1 MGQPLRWVYGHLQ
14 NEVDIGFPICD
25 NTVDNAGERSG
36 LQRMLKRFF
45 RYIRALFASL
55 LGQIENP
62 EVILEQAREEMREN
76 LLRNKERAVQA
87 ITERNR
93 LRAEVEKLERA
104 CLDLERRAEMAL
116 RKGDR
121 ELAKQFLMEKASYQ
135 RSLESVR
142 QALAQADQVVEQ
154 VKVAIKRDEE
164 RVRQKTAEILAQKA
178 RWKSAQIQN
187 SINKALEGMSLDDV
201 SRDLE
206 RVEDKISRAE
216 AEAQA
221 RAEMARE
228 SVTGRLAELEDYAAS
243 QAAEEELAKLEARL
257 GLGPAV
263 SETQQVQA
271 ETSEVDKELQELEAR
286 VKGDSSAPT
295 SGS

>member
-1 MGQPLRWVYGHLQ
+1 
-14 NEVDIGFPICD
+14 
-25 NTVDNAGERSG
+25 
-36 LQRMLKRFF
+36 MLKRLF

-55 LGQIENP
+55 LGQVENP
-62 EVILEQAREEMREN
+62 EVILEQAREELREN
-76 LLRNKERAVQA
+76 LLKNKERAVQA

-104 CLDLERRAEMAL
+104 CIDLERRAEMAL

-121 ELAKQFLMEKASYQ
+121 DLAKQFLMEKASYQ
-135 RSLESVR
+135 RSLEAVR
-142 QALAQADQVVEQ
+142 QALAQAEQVVEQ
-154 VKVAIKRDEE
+154 VKLAIKRDEE

-187 SINKALEGMSLDDV
+187 SINKALEGMSVDDV

-228 SVTGRLAELEDYAAS
+228 SVTGRLAQLEDYAAS
-243 QAAEEELAKLEARL
+243 QAAEEELEALERRL
-257 GLGPAV
+257 GLAPAQ
-263 SETQQVQA
+263 ETPSAQPVQT
-271 ETSEVDKELQELEAR
+271 ELSEVDKELQELEAR
-286 VKGDSSAPT
+286 LNRDSNTPGSSA
-295 SGS
+295 G

>member
-1 MGQPLRWVYGHLQ
+1 
-14 NEVDIGFPICD
+14 
-25 NTVDNAGERSG
+25 
-36 LQRMLKRFF
+36 MLKRLF
-45 RYIRALFASL
+45 RYIRALFGSL
-55 LGQIENP
+55 LGQVENP
-62 EVILEQAREEMREN
+62 EVILEQAREELREN
-76 LLRNKERAVQA
+76 LLKNKERAVQA

-104 CLDLERRAEMAL
+104 CMDLERRAEMAL

-121 ELAKQFLMEKASYQ
+121 ELAKQFLMEKASYA

-187 SINKALEGMSLDDV
+187 SINKALEGMSSDDV

-228 SVTGRLAELEDYAAS
+228 SVTGRVAELEDYAAS

-257 GLGPAV
+257 GLSQAPAV
-263 SETQQVQA
+263 ETQQA
-271 ETSEVDKELQELEAR
+271 EPASVSEVDQELQELEAR
-286 VKGDSSAPT
+286 LKGDNSTSS
-295 SGS
+295 S

>member
-1 MGQPLRWVYGHLQ
+1 
-14 NEVDIGFPICD
+14 
-25 NTVDNAGERSG
+25 
-36 LQRMLKRFF
+36 MLKRLF
-45 RYIRALFASL
+45 RYIRALFGSL
-55 LGQIENP
+55 LGRVENP
-62 EVILEQAREEMREN
+62 EIILEQAREEMREN

-104 CLDLERRAEMAL
+104 CIDLERRAEMAL

-121 ELAKQFLMEKASYQ
+121 ELAKQFLLEKSSYM
-135 RSLESVR
+135 RSLESVK
-142 QALAQADQVVEQ
+142 QALAQADETVQQ
-154 VKVAIKRDEE
+154 VKLAIKRDEE

-228 SVTGRLAELEDYAAS
+228 SVTGRVAELEDYATS

-257 GLGPAV
+257 GLSTPAPTF
-263 SETQQVQA
+263 ETQEPQTASVG
-271 ETSEVDKELQELEAR
+271 TSEVDKELQELEAKLN
-286 VKGDSSAPT
+286 KGDSNSAT
-295 SGS
+295 SS

>member
-1 MGQPLRWVYGHLQ
+1 
-14 NEVDIGFPICD
+14 
-25 NTVDNAGERSG
+25 
-36 LQRMLKRFF
+36 MLKRLF
-45 RYIRALFASL
+45 RYIRALFGSL

-76 LLRNKERAVQA
+76 LLKNKERAVQA

-93 LRAEVEKLERA
+93 LRGEVEKLERA
-104 CLDLERRAEMAL
+104 CIDLERRAEMAL

-121 ELAKQFLMEKASYQ
+121 ELAKQFLMEKASYM
-135 RSLESVR
+135 RSLESVK

-154 VKVAIKRDEE
+154 VKLAIKRDEE

-228 SVTGRLAELEDYAAS
+228 SVTGRMAQLEDYAAS

-257 GLGPAV
+257 GLAPSA
-263 SETQQVQA
+263 SEPQQAQPVQV
-271 ETSEVDKELQELEAR
+271 ESSEVDKELQELEAR
-286 VKGDSSAPT
+286 LKGDSSTTTP
-295 SGS
+295 SSQ

>member
-1 MGQPLRWVYGHLQ
+1 MGQPLRWVYGNLQ

-45 RYIRALFASL
+45 RYIRALFANL

>member
-1 MGQPLRWVYGHLQ
+1 MGQPLRWVYGNLQ

>member
-1 MGQPLRWVYGHLQ
+1 
-14 NEVDIGFPICD
+14 
-25 NTVDNAGERSG
+25 
-36 LQRMLKRFF
+36 MLKRLF
-45 RYIRALFASL
+45 RYIRALFGSL

-62 EVILEQAREEMREN
+62 EVILEHAREEMREN
-76 LLRNKERAVQA
+76 LLKNKERAVQA

-93 LRAEVEKLERA
+93 LRGEVEKLERA
-104 CLDLERRAEMAL
+104 CIDLERRAEMAL

-121 ELAKQFLMEKASYQ
+121 ELAKQFLMEKASYM
-135 RSLESVR
+135 RSLESVK

-154 VKVAIKRDEE
+154 VKLAIKRDEE

-187 SINKALEGMSLDDV
+187 SINKALEGMSSDEV

-228 SVTGRLAELEDYAAS
+228 SVTGRIAQLEDYAAS

-257 GLGPAV
+257 GLAPSTTEAQPAA
-263 SETQQVQA
+263 QPAQA
-271 ETSEVDKELQELEAR
+271 DVSEVDKELQELEAR
-286 VKGDSSAPT
+286 LKGDSSTTT
-295 SGS
+295 SNP

>member
-1 MGQPLRWVYGHLQ
+1 
-14 NEVDIGFPICD
+14 
-25 NTVDNAGERSG
+25 
-36 LQRMLKRFF
+36 MLKRFF

-55 LGQIENP
+55 LGQVENP

-76 LLRNKERAVQA
+76 MLKNKERAVQA

-104 CLDLERRAEMAL
+104 CIDLERRAEMAL

-121 ELAKQFLMEKASYQ
+121 DLAKQFLIEKASYQ
-135 RSLESVR
+135 RSLEAVR
-142 QALAQADQVVEQ
+142 QSLAQAEQVVEQ
-154 VKVAIKRDEE
+154 VKLAIKREEE

-228 SVTGRLAELEDYAAS
+228 SVTGRMAQLEDYAAS
-243 QAAEEELAKLEARL
+243 QAAEEELEALERRL
-257 GLGPAV
+257 GLAPAQ
-263 SETQQVQA
+263 ETPPVQPVQT
-271 ETSEVDKELQELEAR
+271 ELSEVDKELQELEAR
-286 VKGDSSAPT
+286 LNRDSNTPGSSA
-295 SGS
+295 G

>member
-257 GLGPAV
+257 GLGPEV